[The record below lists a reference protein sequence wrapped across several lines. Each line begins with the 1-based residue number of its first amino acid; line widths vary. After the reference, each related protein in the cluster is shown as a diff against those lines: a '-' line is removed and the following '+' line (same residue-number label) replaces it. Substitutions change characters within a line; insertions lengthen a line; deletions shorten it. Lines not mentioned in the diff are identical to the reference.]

1 VQAEEAPVAACVE
14 DGVLSCGDG
23 VDVKARGDGV
33 KRRRRRGDGVKSRGD
48 SVAATPSTMSV
59 SAIDVRRRRDVA
71 AMTSPRPVIPSKRAT
86 SRRRR
91 GGVRVR
97 DATT

>member
-1 VQAEEAPVAACVE
+1 VQAEEAPVAACVG
-14 DGVLSCGDG
+14 DGVLSRGDG